1 MSTKNSL
8 QTEDPL
14 TLEAVLE
21 VKTGVVIGSLYHF
34 PFKLSLAGIGLKWF
48 VFTFIKSCCV
58 ETSPCR

>member
-21 VKTGVVIGSLYHF
+21 VKTGVVIGSLSTERIDQKIVIYA
-34 PFKLSLAGIGLKWF
+34 KD
-48 VFTFIKSCCV
+48 V
-58 ETSPCR
+58 